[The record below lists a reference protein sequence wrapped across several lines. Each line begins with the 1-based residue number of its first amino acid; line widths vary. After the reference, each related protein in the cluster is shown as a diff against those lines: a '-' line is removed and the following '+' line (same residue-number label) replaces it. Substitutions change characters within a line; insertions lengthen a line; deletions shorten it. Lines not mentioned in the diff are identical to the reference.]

1 MMGEKTKALVI
12 TVSCGII
19 LANLAIATSRMFA
32 NYAPVEIS
40 SAWLNVASFACGLV
54 LGLVLERAP
63 SIFSGSCL
71 MGLIAVLVFS
81 GVVVWV
87 LGTALL
93 DIVLLFAFQ
102 QSFPRFVSICVLGLS
117 GAGVSILLKLW
128 LGNL

>member
-1 MMGEKTKALVI
+1 MA
-12 TVSCGII
+12 
-19 LANLAIATSRMFA
+19 
-32 NYAPVEIS
+32 
-40 SAWLNVASFACGLV
+40 
-54 LGLVLERAP
+54 
-63 SIFSGSCL
+63 
-71 MGLIAVLVFS
+71 LIAVLVFS